1 MFYLIVAVLI
11 ASYYFFIA
19 PNTVKSTMNLLLV
32 IALLALLLLLAIL
45 SIIRFFSLPG
55 EFFVTVGMVILSYFT
70 LKDLFGLS
78 TLETP
83 DRKRHKS

>member
-19 PNTVKSTMNLLLV
+19 PNSVKSTMNLLLV

-45 SIIRFFSLPG
+45 SIIKFFSLPG
-55 EFFVTVGMVILSYFT
+55 EFFVTIGMGVLTYFT

-78 TLETP
+78 DLSP
-83 DRKRHKS
+83 QKRQEDES